1 MTKLKPAGGFDMYKI
16 FDVNDKIRV
25 APDKFGLKLEEAVKA
40 SLEEK
45 LEGSIDKNLG
55 VILSVMSVDK
65 IGEGIIF
72 PGDGALYYPVDFSVM
87 TYMPEQHEIVKG
99 EVIDVTEFG
108 VFVRFGPVDGM
119 IHVSQLM
126 DDFVSYDSKNM
137 MFTGKKTKRRVKE
150 KSVVMARIISVSM
163 AENQYKI
170 GLTTRQPGLGA
181 LEWYKKE
188 EEAPEAKKEEKKPEK
203 AERGEKKK

>member
-1 MTKLKPAGGFDMYKI
+1 MYKI
-16 FDVNDKIRV
+16 FEVSDKIRV
-25 APDKFGLKLEEAVKA
+25 SPDKFGMKLEEAVKK

-55 VILSVMSVDK
+55 VILAVLSVEN
-65 IGEGIIF
+65 IGEGVIL
-72 PGDGALYYPVDFSVM
+72 PGDGALYYPVDFKVLA
-87 TYMPEQHEIVKG
+87 YLPEQHEVVKG

-126 DDFVSYDSKNM
+126 DDFVSYDSKNL
-137 MFTGKKTKRRVKE
+137 MFTGKKTKRKIKE
-150 KSVVMARIISVSM
+150 KMPVIARIISVSM

-170 GLTTRQPGLGA
+170 GLTTRQTGLGA

-188 EEAPEAKKEEKKPEK
+188 EEEEKKEK
-203 AERGEKKK
+203 ESKK

>member
-1 MTKLKPAGGFDMYKI
+1 MYKI
-16 FDVNDKIRV
+16 FEVNDKVRV
-25 APDKFGLKLEEAVKA
+25 PPDKFGMKLEEAVKT

-45 LEGSIDKNLG
+45 LEGSLDKNMG
-55 VILSVMSVDK
+55 VIMSVMSVEK
-65 IGEGIIF
+65 IGEGIIM
-72 PGDGALYYPVDFSVM
+72 PGDGALYYPVDFKVL
-87 TYMPEQHEIVKG
+87 TYVPEQHEIIKG

-108 VFVRFGPVDGM
+108 VFVRMGPVDGM

-150 KSVVMARIISVSM
+150 KSIVLARIISVSM

-181 LEWYKKE
+181 LDWYTGKKE
-188 EEAPEAKKEEKKPEK
+188 DEKDAAPAKKEEKKAEKPEK
-203 AERGEKKK
+203 KGK